1 MDNLQPGDPARVGS
15 YRVIARL
22 GAGGMGRVFLGVSP
36 GGRQV
41 AIKLIN
47 PEYASSAEYRERFA
61 REIDAARR
69 VGGFH
74 AAQVVDA
81 DPAAELPWM
90 VTSYVEGPT
99 LSEEVRRHGPLPA
112 DRARALGAQLA
123 EGLAA
128 IHAAG
133 LVHRDLKPS
142 NVILA
147 PDGPRIIDF
156 GIARPAQADG
166 LTTAGV
172 VMGTIEYM
180 SPEQARGDIAG
191 PPSDVY
197 SLAAVLAF
205 AVTGLS
211 PFGFQPADLGTV
223 ADQALRDVI
232 AACLTRDPARRPGL
246 DAILAALADVTVTGA
261 APRAPVG
268 RHAYAGPSREANF
281 AAPPAAAVPPA
292 PVPSVFVPPAGG
304 PPPAVSGPRGGG
316 TAVWADGPVPS
327 AAAPAAQTAQTVNL
341 ASGGPTTR
349 WRGPGRRAFLF
360 GGLGVAAAAVGVPAG
375 LKLSGTSARTSVI
388 LQRGT
393 NQGSLSVA
401 FSPDG
406 KVLASGNGDGTVL
419 LWDTE
424 TMTSKVTIRYPS
436 TDPRFGTPLPGH
448 RSVYGVAFSPD
459 GKTVA
464 TVNGDGAVGL
474 WNAASGQPVNVI
486 FSELSGVYKDANG
499 SVAFDPTGQY
509 LVTSYDAPSAEVRH
523 AATGAPIATI
533 PPQAAGAWI
542 NAVAFGGDAQT
553 PLLAVASAAAPLQA
567 GSVSLLNIPD
577 GSSALT
583 LTRSNTGLGALAFA
597 GFRLAAV
604 NTDGTVSSWDVAGG
618 SGDNRIF
625 QNAQANA
632 RSIAFKPGGSQL
644 MTGNGDGTA
653 TIWDWA
659 TQEIVTTLD
668 AGASSPIRS
677 VAFSPSPAR
686 AGFAAGGTDLVLWT

>member
-1 MDNLQPGDPARVGS
+1 MDEMQPGDPTRVGS

-36 GGRQV
+36 GGRKV
-41 AIKLIN
+41 AIKLID
-47 PEYASSAEYRERFA
+47 PAYASSPEFRERFA

-81 DPAAELPWM
+81 DPTAELPWM

-99 LSEEVRRHGPLPA
+99 LSEEVRRRGPLPA
-112 DRARALGAQLA
+112 DQARALGAQLA

-156 GIARPAQADG
+156 GIARPAQAG
-166 LTTAGV
+166 SLTTAGV

-197 SLAAVLAF
+197 SLGAVLAF

-211 PFGFQPADLGTV
+211 PFGFQLADLDVV
-223 ADQALRDVI
+223 AERPLGDVI

-246 DAILAALADVTVTGA
+246 DVILAALADVNVPDA
-261 APRAPVG
+261 ARRAPVG
-268 RHAYAGPSREANF
+268 RHAYAGSSREANF
-281 AAPPAAAVPPA
+281 AAPPTTPVPPVAVPSA
-292 PVPSVFVPPAGG
+292 FVPPAGG
-304 PPPAVSGPRGGG
+304 PPRAVSGPRAGG
-316 TAVWADGPVPS
+316 TAVWEAGPVP
-327 AAAPAAQTAQTVNL
+327 PAADLTAQTTNL
-341 ASGGPTTR
+341 APGGPATR
-349 WRGPGRRAFLF
+349 RRGPGRRTFLL
-360 GGLGVAAAAVGVPAG
+360 GGLGVAVAAVGVPVG
-375 LKLSGTSARTSVI
+375 LKLSGSKALKSVI

-406 KVLASGNGDGTVL
+406 KVLASGNGDGTVR

-436 TDPRFGTPLPGH
+436 TDPRFANPLPGH

-459 GKTVA
+459 GKIVA
-464 TVNGDGAVGL
+464 TVNGDGALGL
-474 WNAASGQPVNVI
+474 WSAASGQPVNVI
-486 FSELSGVYKDANG
+486 FSELAGVYQDANG

-509 LVTSYDAPSAEVRH
+509 LATSYDAPSAELRH
-523 AATGAPIATI
+523 AATGAPIATV

-542 NAVAFGGDAQT
+542 NALAFGGDSKT

-625 QNAQANA
+625 QNAQTNA
-632 RSIAFKPGGSQL
+632 QSIAFKPDGSQL
-644 MTGNGDGTA
+644 MTGNADGTA

-659 TQEIVTTLD
+659 TQQIVTTLD
-668 AGASSPIRS
+668 AGASYPIRS
-677 VAFSPSPAR
+677 VAFSPSPAKE
-686 AGFAAGGTDLVLWT
+686 GFAAGGTDLVLWT